1 MKLESAT
8 ASPKREMTVT
18 GTAYYD
24 PNATFDTISNMQ
36 IENIELGSAKNSN
49 TNYSP
54 KLVITQ

>member
-1 MKLESAT
+1 
-8 ASPKREMTVT
+8 MTVT

-54 KLVITQ
+54 KFVITQ